1 MKCPNC
7 GHECIT
13 STCPVCGTKLDR
25 KPQYLRKPSTSVV
38 NRSTSPAEPF
48 RATKTIANR
57 LRIDENN
64 KKFSVNNDIFSY
76 GNLLNFELIEESGS
90 EKRNVAKRT
99 AAGWALLGAAG
110 AVVGGLTA
118 KTAKFCTSMYIRI
131 TLRNHYKNYVDIY
144 FLSGQTDVGSDIYEN
159 ARKNALNCLTAL
171 QKIEDA
177 NEQQESE
184 KADVAEDQPAPAP
197 FSAADEIL
205 KFKNLADA
213 GIITQEEFEA
223 KKKQLLGL

>member
-7 GHECIT
+7 GHECAT

-110 AVVGGLTA
+110 AVVG
-118 KTAKFCTSMYIRI
+118 
-131 TLRNHYKNYVDIY
+131 
-144 FLSGQTDVGSDIYEN
+144 LSLIH
-159 ARKNALNCLTAL
+159 
-171 QKIEDA
+171 I
-177 NEQQESE
+177 
-184 KADVAEDQPAPAP
+184 
-197 FSAADEIL
+197 
-205 KFKNLADA
+205 
-213 GIITQEEFEA
+213 
-223 KKKQLLGL
+223 

>member
-13 STCPVCGTKLDR
+13 STCPVCGAKLDR
-25 KPQYLRKPSTSVV
+25 KPQYLRKPSTPVI

-171 QKIEDA
+171 QKIEDV

-213 GIITQEEFEA
+213 GIITQEEFVA

>member
-13 STCPVCGTKLDR
+13 STCPVCGAKLDR
-25 KPQYLRKPSTSVV
+25 KPQYLRKPSTPVI
-38 NRSTSPAEPF
+38 NRSTSPTEPF

-171 QKIEDA
+171 QKIADV
-177 NEQQESE
+177 NEQQESG
-184 KADVAEDQPAPAP
+184 KSDVAEDQPAPAP

-213 GIITQEEFEA
+213 GIITQEEYEA